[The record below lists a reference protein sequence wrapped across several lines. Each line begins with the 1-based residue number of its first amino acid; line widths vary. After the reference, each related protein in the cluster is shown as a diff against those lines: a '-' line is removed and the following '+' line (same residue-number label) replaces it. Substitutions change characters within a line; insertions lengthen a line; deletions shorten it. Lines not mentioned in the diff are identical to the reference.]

1 MTATDPS
8 APPGGALEELKALAD
23 RARRGDETVL
33 PRLRRLLDEHPE
45 VYKAHADLGT
55 RVRDLWLARIAGA
68 DLFLHECLAR
78 RLDEMRDGLAGPAP
92 DAMESLLV
100 DRVLSAWLQVEHADG
115 LEALATDGPS
125 KAAAFRLRRS
135 ERLNRRF
142 LAAAGALAA
151 WRRLGP
157 KPVAA
162 TAEASE
168 TAPDPEA
175 PLALVGA
182 GSAA

>member
-1 MTATDPS
+1 
-8 APPGGALEELKALAD
+8 
-23 RARRGDETVL
+23 
-33 PRLRRLLDEHPE
+33 LR
-45 VYKAHADLGT
+45 
-55 RVRDLWLARIAGA
+55 
-68 DLFLHECLAR
+68 ECLAR
-78 RLDEMRDGLAGPAP
+78 RLDELRADLAGPAP
-92 DAMESLLV
+92 DAMEALLV

-115 LEALATDGPS
+115 LEALAKHGSS

-135 ERLNRRF
+135 ERLNRR
-142 LAAAGALAA
+142 LLSAAGALTA

-162 TAEASE
+162 TTEASE
-168 TAPDPEA
+168 TGPEPEA

>member
-1 MTATDPS
+1 M
-8 APPGGALEELKALAD
+8 EELKALAD
-23 RARRGDETVL
+23 RARGGDETVL
-33 PRLRRLLDEHPE
+33 PRLRQLLDEHPE
-45 VYKAHADLGT
+45 VYKDHADLGA
-55 RVRDLWLARIAGA
+55 RVRELWLARIAGPE
-68 DLFLHECLAR
+68 LFLRECLAK
-78 RLDEMRDGLAGPAP
+78 RLDELRADLAGPAP

-115 LEALATDGPS
+115 LEALSTDGSS
-125 KAAAFRLRRS
+125 KAAAFRLRRA

-157 KPVAA
+157 KPVVT